1 MLEEADPFA
10 KLLCQLDG
18 LKTTV
23 AEGRKSMR
31 HQALINMGLLLEAL
45 AAVEAAEEDPSSS
58 SGDMQMYS
66 LRLSYSRAIGDQAA
80 AYRTLARDEGP
91 WTTPTK

>member
-10 KLLCQLDG
+10 KLLCQLDAIR
-18 LKTTV
+18 TTV
-23 AEGRKSMR
+23 AGGRKGMR

-45 AAVEAAEEDPSSS
+45 AKVEEMESEPSSSS

-66 LRLSYSRAIGDQAA
+66 LRLSYSRAIGHQAA
-80 AYRTLARDEGP
+80 AYLTLARDEGP
-91 WTTPTK
+91 WS

>member
-10 KLLCQLDG
+10 KLLCQLDAI
-18 LKTTV
+18 KTSV
-23 AEGRKSMR
+23 AQGRKGMR

-45 AAVEAAEEDPSSS
+45 TAVEAMEEAPSSS

-66 LRLSYSRAIGDQAA
+66 LRLSYSRAIGHQAA
-80 AYRTLARDEGP
+80 AYLTLARDEGP
-91 WTTPTK
+91 WS